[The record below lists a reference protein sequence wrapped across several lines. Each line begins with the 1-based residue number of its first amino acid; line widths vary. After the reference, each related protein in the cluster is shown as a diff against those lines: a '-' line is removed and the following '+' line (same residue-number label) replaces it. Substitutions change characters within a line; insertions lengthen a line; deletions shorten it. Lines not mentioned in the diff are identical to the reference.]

1 MLTAITASALE
12 VRFGD
17 LIALSGIDFKLP
29 SACSL
34 AVIGANGSGKST
46 LLGAIAGTVVPTS
59 GWIHV
64 LGQPALVLQ
73 STEVDRSLP
82 ITVYETVGLARY
94 PALGLFKRF
103 GRDDRAAINGALERL
118 DIADLAPRQLHE
130 LSGGQRQRAVIAQ
143 GLAQESEILL
153 LDEPITGLDVV
164 SQKVILEVIDDELAA
179 GRTVVLTTHDL
190 DDARR
195 CHNVLLLD
203 NGPIA
208 FGSPSQVLTPENLRR
223 AFGGRFVQIGDH
235 LMLDDDHHHH
245 HHPHH
250 DH

>member
-1 MLTAITASALE
+1 MPDAITATALE
-12 VRFGD
+12 VQFGD
-17 LIALSGIDFKLP
+17 VTALSGLDLRIP
-29 SACSL
+29 AACSL

-46 LLGAIAGTVVPTS
+46 LLGVIAGTVSATS
-59 GWIHV
+59 GSIAV
-64 LGQPALVLQ
+64 QGQPALVLQ

-82 ITVYETVGLARY
+82 ITVFETVGLARY

-103 GRDDRAAINGALERL
+103 GKDDRAAINSALERL
-118 DIADLAPRQLHE
+118 DIADLAQRQLHE

-164 SQKVILEVIDDELAA
+164 SQKVILEVMDDELAA

-203 NGPIA
+203 NSPIA
-208 FGSPSQVLTPENLRR
+208 FGSPSQVLTPEHLRS

-235 LMLDDDHHHH
+235 LMLDDHHHH
-245 HHPHH
+245 HHH